1 MQYGEA
7 IANILSLFD
16 SERARV
22 DGPRQKAIYNLERM
36 ESFLDRIGNPH
47 RRVPAVHIAGTKGKG
62 STAALC
68 DAAFHAAGLSTGF
81 YSSPH
86 LHTFRERVRRDC
98 QPVAEEEF
106 AGLVADLWPLRSAPS
121 SSLPQG
127 GNGLSSSSQG
137 GNTPSSPSQRGN
149 APSSPPQGGNTGG
162 VVTLFEFLTGMAF
175 HCFDQARADVQTVE
189 VGLGGRLDATNVV
202 DADVC
207 VITSVSMDH
216 AKILGDTIGEIAADK
231 AGIIKPGSIPVI
243 APQRAEALVSILEAC
258 NRVGVE
264 PILVGRDVTWE
275 PKPSIS
281 SPSKGGSEWGR
292 PCQYLTVHGL
302 LGSYDL
308 DLPLLGDYQME
319 NAAAAVAAIES
330 ISQVQGFG
338 ISAESLAQGFRS
350 VSWPCRMELLGRKP
364 LVVADGAHNDYS
376 VDKLL
381 ESLPRYFDYE
391 RLLVIA
397 GFSRD
402 KNVEAMVDSLAPAA
416 DLAIAAQSRHPR
428 ALGAEE
434 LSVMLKER
442 GATTV
447 IVSTP
452 REALELACAEAGP
465 RDLVLATGSLFL
477 AAEVREAALG
487 IEPETY
493 PSLRRKEN

>member
-1 MQYGEA
+1 MQYSEA

-36 ESFLDRIGNPH
+36 EEFLDRIGNPH

-68 DAAFHAAGLSTGF
+68 DVAFHAAGLSTGF

-86 LHTFRERVRRDC
+86 LHTFRERMRRNC
-98 QPVAEEEF
+98 QPVSEDEF
-106 AGLVADLWPLRSAPS
+106 AGLVADIWPLRNDAA
-121 SSLPQG
+121 
-127 GNGLSSSSQG
+127 ND
-137 GNTPSSPSQRGN
+137 
-149 APSSPPQGGNTGG
+149 

-202 DADVC
+202 AADVC

-231 AGIIKPGSIPVI
+231 AGIIKPGCIPII
-243 APQRAEALVSILEAC
+243 APQRAEAMASILDAC

-264 PILVGRDVTWE
+264 PVLVGRDVTWE
-275 PKPSIS
+275 PRGSYL
-281 SPSKGGSEWGR
+281 GG
-292 PCQYLTVHGL
+292 QYLTVKGL
-302 LGSYDL
+302 LGSYEL

-319 NAAAAVAAIES
+319 NAATAVAAIES
-330 ISQVQGFG
+330 ISRVQGFDM
-338 ISAESLAQGFRS
+338 SAESLVEGFRS
-350 VSWPCRMELLGRKP
+350 VSWPCRMELLARAP

-376 VDKLL
+376 IDKLL
-381 ESLPRYFDYE
+381 ESLPHYFEYE

-402 KNVEAMVDSLAPAA
+402 KNVDAMVDSLAPAA
-416 DLAIAAQSRHPR
+416 DLAIAAQARHPR

-434 LSVMLKER
+434 LSDMLKER
-442 GATTV
+442 GAETV
-447 IVSTP
+447 IAPTP
-452 REALELACAEAGP
+452 SEALELARAEAGS

-493 PSLRRKEN
+493 PSLRRKENQ

>member
-1 MQYGEA
+1 MQYDEA

-36 ESFLDRIGNPH
+36 ESFLDRMGNPH
-47 RRVPAVHIAGTKGKG
+47 RRMPTVHIAGTKGKG

-68 DAAFHAAGLSTGF
+68 DAAFYAAGLSTGF

-86 LHTFRERVRRDC
+86 LHTFRERIRRDC
-98 QPVAEEEF
+98 QPVSEEEF
-106 AGLVADLWPLRSAPS
+106 AGLVEELWPLRHA
-121 SSLPQG
+121 
-127 GNGLSSSSQG
+127 
-137 GNTPSSPSQRGN
+137 TPSSLHQGMPD
-149 APSSPPQGGNTGG
+149 APPPHKGGNIGG

-231 AGIIKPGSIPVI
+231 AGIIKPGSVPVI
-243 APQRAEALVSILEAC
+243 APQRAEALASILDAC
-258 NRVGVE
+258 NRVGAE
-264 PILVGRDVTWE
+264 PVLVGRDVTWE
-275 PKPSIS
+275 PKPSIP
-281 SPSKGGSEWGR
+281 SPSGGGLGWRR
-292 PCQYLTVHGL
+292 PCQSFTVHGL

-308 DLPLLGDYQME
+308 DIPLLGDYQME
-319 NAAAAVAAIES
+319 NAATAVAAIES
-330 ISQVQGFG
+330 ISKIQGFG
-338 ISAESLAQGFRS
+338 ISADALVQGFRS
-350 VSWPCRMELLGRKP
+350 VSWPCRMELLAREP

-381 ESLPRYFDYE
+381 ESLPRYFDYD

-402 KNVEAMVDSLAPAA
+402 KNVDAMVDSLAPAA

-428 ALGAEE
+428 ALGAGE
-434 LSVMLKER
+434 LSEMLKER
-442 GATTV
+442 GAETV
-447 IVSTP
+447 ITSTP
-452 REALELACAEAGP
+452 RDALELARVNAGP

>member
-1 MQYGEA
+1 MQYSEA

-16 SERARV
+16 LERARI

-36 ESFLDRIGNPH
+36 ELFLDRMGNPH

-86 LHTFRERVRRDC
+86 LHTFRERMRRDC
-98 QPVAEEEF
+98 QPVSEEEF
-106 AGLVADLWPLRSAPS
+106 AGLVEDLWPLRSAPPS
-121 SSLPQG
+121 SPTL
-127 GNGLSSSSQG
+127 G
-137 GNTPSSPSQRGN
+137 GNTEG
-149 APSSPPQGGNTGG
+149 A
-162 VVTLFEFLTGMAF
+162 VTLFEFLTGMAF
-175 HCFDQARADVQTVE
+175 HCFDKARADVQTVE

-202 DADVC
+202 DAGVC

-243 APQRAEALVSILEAC
+243 APQRAEALASILEAC

-264 PILVGRDVTWE
+264 PVLIGRDVTWE
-275 PKPSIS
+275 PKPSIPP
-281 SPSKGGSEWGR
+281 PSGVGLGWGR
-292 PCQYLTVHGL
+292 PYQHLTVHGL

-308 DLPLLGDYQME
+308 DIPLLGDYQME
-319 NAAAAVAAIES
+319 NAATAVAAIES
-330 ISQVQGFG
+330 IGKVQGFD

-350 VSWPCRMELLGRKP
+350 VSWPCRMELLARDP

-381 ESLPRYFDYE
+381 ESLPRYFDYD
-391 RLLVIA
+391 RVLVIA

-402 KNVEAMVDSLAPAA
+402 KNVDAMVDSLAPAA
-416 DLAIAAQSRHPR
+416 NLAIATKSRHPR
-428 ALGAEE
+428 GLDTGE
-434 LSVMLKER
+434 LSEMLKER
-442 GATTV
+442 GAETV
-447 IVSTP
+447 IAPTP
-452 REALELACAEAGP
+452 REALELARVEAGP

-493 PSLRRKEN
+493 PSLRRKENQ

>member
-86 LHTFRERVRRDC
+86 LHTFRERMRRNC
-98 QPVAEEEF
+98 QPISEEEF
-106 AGLVADLWPLRSAPS
+106 AGLVADLWPLRS
-121 SSLPQG
+121 
-127 GNGLSSSSQG
+127 
-137 GNTPSSPSQRGN
+137 
-149 APSSPPQGGNTGG
+149 SPPQKGNAGD

-243 APQRAEALVSILEAC
+243 APQRAEALTSILDAC

-264 PILVGRDVTWE
+264 PILIGRDVTWE
-275 PKPSIS
+275 PKPSMP
-281 SPSKGGSEWGR
+281 SPPEGGAEPVPPLMRDRER
-292 PCQYLTVHGL
+292 PCQYFTVHGL

-308 DLPLLGDYQME
+308 DTPLLGDYQME
-319 NAAAAVAAIES
+319 NAAAAVAAVES

-338 ISAESLAQGFRS
+338 ISAAALAQGFRS
-350 VSWPCRMELLGRKP
+350 VSWPCRMELLGRDP

-381 ESLPRYFDYE
+381 ESLPRYFDYD

-428 ALGAEE
+428 ALDAQE

-442 GATTV
+442 GAETV
-447 IVSTP
+447 IASTS

-465 RDLVLATGSLFL
+465 RGLVLATGSLFL

-487 IEPETY
+487 IEPEIY
-493 PSLRRKEN
+493 PSLRRKENQ

>member
-1 MQYGEA
+1 MQYSEA

-36 ESFLDRIGNPH
+36 EEFLDRIGNPH

-86 LHTFRERVRRDC
+86 LHTFRERMRRNC
-98 QPVAEEEF
+98 QPVSQDEF
-106 AGLVADLWPLRSAPS
+106 AGLVADIWPLRNDAA
-121 SSLPQG
+121 
-127 GNGLSSSSQG
+127 ND
-137 GNTPSSPSQRGN
+137 
-149 APSSPPQGGNTGG
+149 

-231 AGIIKPGSIPVI
+231 AGIIKPGCIPII
-243 APQRAEALVSILEAC
+243 APQRAEAMASILDAC

-264 PILVGRDVTWE
+264 PVLVGRDVTWE
-275 PKPSIS
+275 PRGSYL
-281 SPSKGGSEWGR
+281 GG
-292 PCQYLTVHGL
+292 QYLTVEGL
-302 LGSYDL
+302 LGSYEL

-319 NAAAAVAAIES
+319 NAATAVAAIES
-330 ISQVQGFG
+330 ISRVQGFDM
-338 ISAESLAQGFRS
+338 SAESLVEGFRS
-350 VSWPCRMELLGRKP
+350 VSWPCRMELLARAP

-376 VDKLL
+376 IDKLL
-381 ESLPRYFDYE
+381 ESLPHYFEYE

-402 KNVEAMVDSLAPAA
+402 KNVDAMVDSLAPAA
-416 DLAIAAQSRHPR
+416 DLAIAAQARHPR
-428 ALGAEE
+428 ALGAKE
-434 LSVMLKER
+434 LSDMLKER
-442 GATTV
+442 GTETV
-447 IVSTP
+447 IAPTP
-452 REALELACAEAGP
+452 SEALELARAEAGS

-493 PSLRRKEN
+493 PSLRRKENQ

>member
-1 MQYGEA
+1 MQYSEA

-36 ESFLDRIGNPH
+36 EEFLDRIGNPH

-86 LHTFRERVRRDC
+86 LHTFRERMRRNC
-98 QPVAEEEF
+98 QPVSEDEF
-106 AGLVADLWPLRSAPS
+106 AGLVADIWPLRNDAA
-121 SSLPQG
+121 
-127 GNGLSSSSQG
+127 ND
-137 GNTPSSPSQRGN
+137 
-149 APSSPPQGGNTGG
+149 

-231 AGIIKPGSIPVI
+231 AGIIKPGCIPII
-243 APQRAEALVSILEAC
+243 APQRAEAMASILDAC

-264 PILVGRDVTWE
+264 PVLVGRDVTWE
-275 PKPSIS
+275 PRGSYL
-281 SPSKGGSEWGR
+281 GG
-292 PCQYLTVHGL
+292 QYLTVKGL
-302 LGSYDL
+302 LGSYEL

-319 NAAAAVAAIES
+319 NAATAVAAIES
-330 ISQVQGFG
+330 ISRVQGFDM
-338 ISAESLAQGFRS
+338 SAESLVEGFRS
-350 VSWPCRMELLGRKP
+350 VSWPCRMELLARAP

-376 VDKLL
+376 IDKLL
-381 ESLPRYFDYE
+381 ESLPHYFEYE

-402 KNVEAMVDSLAPAA
+402 KNVDAMVDSLAPAA
-416 DLAIAAQSRHPR
+416 DLAIAAQARHPR

-434 LSVMLKER
+434 LSDMLKER
-442 GATTV
+442 GAETV
-447 IVSTP
+447 IAPTP
-452 REALELACAEAGP
+452 SEALELARAEAGS

-487 IEPETY
+487 IEPEIY
-493 PSLRRKEN
+493 PSLRRKENQ

>member
-1 MQYGEA
+1 MQYSEA

-36 ESFLDRIGNPH
+36 ESFLDQIGNPH
-47 RRVPAVHIAGTKGKG
+47 RRVPTVHIAGTKGKG

-68 DAAFHAAGLSTGF
+68 DAAFHASGLSTGF

-86 LHTFRERVRRDC
+86 LHTFRERMRRDC
-98 QPVAEEEF
+98 QPVSEEEF
-106 AGLVADLWPLRSAPS
+106 AGLVADLWPLRHTSP
-121 SSLPQG
+121 SSLPEG
-127 GNGLSSSSQG
+127 
-137 GNTPSSPSQRGN
+137 RN
-149 APSSPPQGGNTGG
+149 AGG

-175 HCFDQARADVQTVE
+175 YCFDQARVDVQTVE

-216 AKILGDTIGEIAADK
+216 VKILGDTIGEIAADK
-231 AGIIKPGSIPVI
+231 AGIIKPGCIPVI
-243 APQRAEALVSILEAC
+243 APQRAEALASILGAC
-258 NRVGVE
+258 NRVGAE
-264 PILVGRDVTWE
+264 PVLIGRDVTWE
-275 PKPSIS
+275 PRPSTP
-281 SPSKGGSEWGR
+281 SPSEAEAGWGR
-292 PCQYLTVHGL
+292 PSQSLTVRGL
-302 LGSYDL
+302 LGSYNL
-308 DLPLLGDYQME
+308 DIPLLGDYQME
-319 NAAAAVAAIES
+319 NAATAVAAIES
-330 ISQVQGFG
+330 ISKVQGFD
-338 ISAESLAQGFRS
+338 ISAQSLAQGFRS
-350 VSWPCRMELLGRKP
+350 VSWPCRMELLGRAP

-381 ESLPRYFDYE
+381 ESLPHYFDYE

-402 KNVEAMVDSLAPAA
+402 KNVEDMVDSLAPAA

-428 ALGAEE
+428 ALDVGE
-434 LSVMLKER
+434 LSEMLKER
-442 GATTV
+442 GAETV
-447 IVSTP
+447 IGPTP
-452 REALELACAEAGP
+452 REALELARGEAGP

-493 PSLRRKEN
+493 LSLCRKDNP